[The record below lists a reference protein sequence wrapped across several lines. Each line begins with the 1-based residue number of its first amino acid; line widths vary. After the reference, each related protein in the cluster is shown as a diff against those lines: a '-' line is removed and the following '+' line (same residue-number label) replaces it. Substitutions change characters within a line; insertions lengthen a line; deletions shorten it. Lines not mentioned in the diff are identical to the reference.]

1 MERHPDNVLNGITH
15 DPADKTFLITG
26 KNWPTCFECG
36 L

>member
-26 KNWPTCFECG
+26 KNPRLEQGRT
-36 L
+36 